1 MLQDVSK
8 CHALIKNLISRGA
21 HVNFMDLEKLPA
33 IMFIVLGITALLY
46 LLVFVFNMMSLITVF
61 IIVAFVLAI
70 LAIITGV
77 LMLKEGGE

>member
-1 MLQDVSK
+1 
-8 CHALIKNLISRGA
+8 
-21 HVNFMDLEKLPA
+21 MDLEKLPA